1 MLAAFHPSFRG
12 VYRPEVLADDFVARL
27 AARVESGLF
36 PMASAGRNRYTIT
49 ERLQTRLRFRSV
61 GLLTGINVGLNDV
74 AIRAD
79 GRAPEVSYEV
89 SYWTWAKY
97 NLFLAAG
104 IADVLGLVL
113 LATLLGVP
121 MFQIDVNLP
130 TNVMLL
136 IFVPMILF
144 WGVLWPWILIA
155 LHKRPAA
162 GCLTRIFDEVNAVSN

>member
-1 MLAAFHPSFRG
+1 MFAAFHPSFRG
-12 VYRPEVLADDFVARL
+12 VYRPKVLADDFIDRL

-36 PMASAGRNRYTIT
+36 PMASPGRNRYTIT
-49 ERLQTRLRFRSV
+49 ERLGTRLRFRSV
-61 GLLTGINVGLNDV
+61 GILTGINIGLNDV
-74 AIRAD
+74 AIRLD
-79 GRAPEVSYEV
+79 DRNREISYDV

-97 NLFLAAG
+97 SLYLCGG
-104 IADVLGLVL
+104 IAGVLGLAL

-121 MFQIDVNLP
+121 MFGGDARLP
-130 TNVMLL
+130 TNLMLL
-136 IFVPMILF
+136 VSVPMILF